1 VTAGP
6 VITLPAEDAA
16 ELAEILD
23 FVCDWLDH
31 DRERL
36 SPLLDRFSAYFT
48 TVGALRDD
56 LRRFHDQL
64 HTTPITTGVS
74 R

>member
-1 VTAGP
+1 VSDP
-6 VITLPAEDAA
+6 VITLPAEEAV

-31 DRERL
+31 DRTRL
-36 SPLLDRFSAYFT
+36 GPLLDRFSAHFT
-48 TVGALRDD
+48 TVGQLRDD
-56 LRRFHDQL
+56 LRRHHDQL
-64 HTTPITTGVS
+64 LDSPTTTGAS

>member
-1 VTAGP
+1 MSADP
-6 VITLPAEDAA
+6 VITLPAEDAV

-23 FVCDWLDH
+23 FVCDWLDR
-31 DRERL
+31 DRARL
-36 SPLLDRFSAYFT
+36 APLLDRFSASFT
-48 TVGALRDD
+48 TVDALRDD

-64 HTTPITTGVS
+64 VTTPITTGVS

>member
-1 VTAGP
+1 MSDPVVT
-6 VITLPAEDAA
+6 IPADDAA

-23 FVCDWLDH
+23 FVCEWLDH
-31 DRERL
+31 DRPRL

-48 TVGALRDD
+48 TIAGLRDD

-64 HTTPITTGVS
+64 TTTPVTT
-74 R
+74 RTPR

>member
-1 VTAGP
+1 MSGDP
-6 VITLPAEDAA
+6 VIALPAEEAV

-23 FVCDWLDH
+23 FVCEWLDH
-31 DRERL
+31 DRARL
-36 SPLLDRFSAYFT
+36 SPLLDRFSAHFT

-64 HTTPITTGVS
+64 QAAPITTGVS

>member
-1 VTAGP
+1 MNGDP
-6 VITLPAEDAA
+6 VITLPAEDAV

-23 FVCDWLDH
+23 FVCEWLDH
-31 DRERL
+31 DRDRL
-36 SPLLDRFSAYFT
+36 GPVLEGFSAHFT
-48 TVGALRDD
+48 TVGGLRDD

-64 HTTPITTGVS
+64 TTTPITMGVS

>member
-1 VTAGP
+1 MTARP
-6 VITLPAEDAA
+6 VIALPAEDAV

-23 FVCDWLDH
+23 FVCEWLDH
-31 DRERL
+31 DRARL
-36 SPLLDRFSAYFT
+36 GPLLDRFSAYFT

-64 HTTPITTGVS
+64 QAAPITTGAP